1 MASEFVPEYVV
12 VVEIPYPRRIQTK
25 TTSFATL
32 EETAR
37 EYYGYK
43 NYIRNNADGYHAWL
57 KKKSEDG
64 SYEVLE
70 ECSYEILHPS
80 EK

>member
-1 MASEFVPEYVV
+1 MIASEFVPEYVV

-32 EETAR
+32 EEAAR

-43 NYIRNNADGYHAWL
+43 NYIRNNADGYHA
-57 KKKSEDG
+57 
-64 SYEVLE
+64 
-70 ECSYEILHPS
+70 
-80 EK
+80 